1 MRIKFLYIIGLLI
14 TSCNHY
20 RGNTFKL
27 HYDLYKADTLA
38 MKNAITIEY
47 KQSGSFFRAVKVSSS
62 IDSLQLLFN
71 ERLTDSAIYR
81 SIDRSDYILTH
92 SFTIGKKI
100 ESNLPKT
107 HPVFLNTLIR
117 AIGEKNY
124 KYKNADSIAIIF
136 FDEAIPRYIFTSSY
150 YSKQVGFFLIYYNQ
164 MSDEYF
170 KLSKIEGLSSNFNK
184 NEILEIV
191 DKLSHDTLFF
201 GKHYRPP
208 AVEPPPLKE

>member
-1 MRIKFLYIIGLLI
+1 MRIKLLYIFGLLT

-20 RGNTFKL
+20 QANSFKL
-27 HYDLYKADTLA
+27 HYDSYRADTLA

-47 KQSGSFFRAVKVSSS
+47 KQEDSFFRAVKVSSS
-62 IDSLQLLFN
+62 IDSFQLFFK

-81 SIDRSDYILTH
+81 SVDSSGYILTH

-100 ESNLPKT
+100 ESDLLKT
-107 HPVFLNTLIR
+107 HPIFLNTLVR
-117 AIGEKNY
+117 AIEEKVY
-124 KYKNADSIAIIF
+124 KYKKTDSIAIMF
-136 FDEAIPRYIFTSSY
+136 FDEAIPRYTFTSSY
-150 YSKQVGFFLIYYNQ
+150 YCKQMGFFLIYYNQ

-170 KLSKIEGLSSNFNK
+170 KLSKVEGLESNFNE

-191 DKLSHDTLFF
+191 DKLSRDTLFF

-208 AVEPPPLKE
+208 VIEPPPLKE